1 MKHLFVFGIAA
12 GMAGMAVAA
21 QTALTD
27 AFAPATG
34 GNVHLAG
41 RGGESADACIRA
53 RAYSDWARGAMY
65 EECVNAFRTHWDD
78 RVGWQNEYWGK
89 TMLCYAGAADYT
101 QDPRLKAWIVE
112 KTHAFLKEFQKPN
125 GYLSTYSK
133 EDFLRKNPEN
143 PDAKQHWCFNIW
155 GRKYTFW
162 ALVEIYKVTGDKAAL
177 DGAVKMADHL
187 IAQLRRLNLTLDKTG
202 AWNGISSM
210 SILRPMLE
218 LYHITGNPAYLAL
231 STDIVRA
238 MDAEPANPGTIIRDA
253 FRKEKICT
261 WYPEA
266 AFWAKAYETQSCL
279 EGLVDYY
286 RTTGEKRVLDAVLA
300 YHKHLMNE
308 ELNPMRSAGYF
319 DHFLDA
325 RHHVNG
331 MTELCDVTHWIRL
344 NRELL
349 LLTGDAKYADIIE
362 EAFYNAFLA
371 GVWRDGRWGAHIIR
385 SHGTRHLSAP
395 PQTGMFEHQC
405 CPDNMMRTYFDFA
418 GSACGLAPDGA
429 VAVALYSDAT
439 ASLPGAKVAIS
450 GGYPY
455 ADTPVTV
462 KVTREKA
469 GKVRFRIPR
478 WSQTFKLNGQAVT
491 AKNGWFEVD
500 APAGERAWTLAFDM
514 SPRTEDIPAGTESI
528 PPSPQRHSLDVLQ
541 YTVHFMEWYTP
552 DMAGLS
558 RHDPAMLVFRGPL
571 VLAKGRL
578 AGTSRDETLGASTVR
593 GYGWKASLRPAPHT
607 AENAGVPQAWF
618 LTLSRGPESKTIPV
632 SDFASVSNVDDP
644 SNWFS
649 LWF

>member
-1 MKHLFVFGIAA
+1 
-12 GMAGMAVAA
+12 MA
-21 QTALTD
+21 
-27 AFAPATG
+27 
-34 GNVHLAG
+34 N
-41 RGGESADACIRA
+41 
-53 RAYSDWARGAMY
+53 
-65 EECVNAFRTHWDD
+65 
-78 RVGWQNEYWGK
+78 
-89 TMLCYAGAADYT
+89 
-101 QDPRLKAWIVE
+101 
-112 KTHAFLKEFQKPN
+112 
-125 GYLSTYSK
+125 
-133 EDFLRKNPEN
+133 
-143 PDAKQHWCFNIW
+143 
-155 GRKYTFW
+155 
-162 ALVEIYKVTGDKAAL
+162 
-177 DGAVKMADHL
+177 HL
-187 IAQLRRLNLTLDKTG
+187 IAQLKRLDLTLDKTG

-231 STDIVRA
+231 SKDIVRA
-238 MDAEPANPGTIIRDA
+238 MDAEPANPGRIIRDA
-253 FRKEKICT
+253 FRKEKICS

-300 YHKHLMNE
+300 YHKHLMDE

-418 GSACGLAPDGA
+418 NSVGGVAPDGA
-429 VAVALYSDAT
+429 VMVALYSDAT
-439 ASLPGAKVAIS
+439 ANLPGAKVTIS

-462 KVTREKA
+462 KVTREQGARCASASRVGRK
-469 GKVRFRIPR
+469 PLS
-478 WSQTFKLNGQAVT
+478 WT
-491 AKNGWFEVD
+491 AS
-500 APAGERAWTLAFDM
+500 P
-514 SPRTEDIPAGTESI
+514 SPRRTAGSRWVPPPERRPGRSPSTCRPARRTSPPARKASRPRRSVIPWTSCSTPSTSWNGTRRTWRD
-528 PPSPQRHSLDVLQ
+528 SPATIRRCSSSAARSCSPRAASPARHAPRR
-541 YTVHFMEWYTP
+541 W
-552 DMAGLS
+552 
-558 RHDPAMLVFRGPL
+558 
-571 VLAKGRL
+571 
-578 AGTSRDETLGASTVR
+578 
-593 GYGWKASLRPAPHT
+593 ASLR
-607 AENAGVPQAWF
+607 
-618 LTLSRGPESKTIPV
+618 
-632 SDFASVSNVDDP
+632 
-644 SNWFS
+644 
-649 LWF
+649 

>member
-1 MKHLFVFGIAA
+1 MKNLFILGIVS
-12 GMAGMAVAA
+12 GMAAVAA
-21 QTALTD
+21 TPAVKD

-41 RGGESADACIRA
+41 RAGESADACIRA

-89 TMLCYAGAADYT
+89 TMLCYAGAAMYT
-101 QDPRLKAWIVE
+101 GDPALKAWIVE

-133 EDFLRKNPEN
+133 EDFLRNHPED
-143 PDAKQHWCFNIW
+143 PDAKKHWCFNIW

-162 ALVEIYKVTGDKAAL
+162 ALIDIYRATGDKAAL

-187 IAQLRRLNLTLDKTG
+187 IAQLKRLGLTLDKTG

-210 SILRPMLE
+210 SILRPVLE

-231 STDIVRA
+231 CKDIVRA
-238 MDAEPANPGTIIRDA
+238 MDAEPANPGRIIRDA
-253 FRKEKICT
+253 FRKEKIYT

-300 YHKHLMNE
+300 YHKHLMDE

-418 GSACGLAPDGA
+418 NSVGGVAPDGA
-429 VAVALYSDAT
+429 VMVALYSDAT
-439 ASLPGAKVAIS
+439 ANLPGAQIVIS

-478 WSQTFKLNGQAVT
+478 WSKTFQLNGQAVT
-491 AKNGWFEVD
+491 AKNGWSLPVRRASRPRRSVIPWTSCSTRCTSWNGTRRTWRD
-500 APAGERAWTLAFDM
+500 SPATIRRCSSSAVRSC
-514 SPRTEDIPAGTESI
+514 SPRAASPARRATRRWGPPRSGATAGRRRSA
-528 PPSPQRHSLDVLQ
+528 PRRTPPRTPACHRPGSSRFRAGRSPRPSPC
-541 YTVHFMEWYTP
+541 P
-552 DMAGLS
+552 
-558 RHDPAMLVFRGPL
+558 
-571 VLAKGRL
+571 
-578 AGTSRDETLGASTVR
+578 TSRRPPTWTIRRIGSRSGSDHHLTMGVKTMLRKSASE
-593 GYGWKASLRPAPHT
+593 WSP
-607 AENAGVPQAWF
+607 WM
-618 LTLSRGPESKTIPV
+618 
-632 SDFASVSNVDDP
+632 
-644 SNWFS
+644 
-649 LWF
+649 